1 MPNTT
6 KTFDP
11 TAIDER
17 NETLQFIGNPPTWF
31 MRFGISVI
39 CLVLV
44 VFTAGAYFIK
54 YPDIVTAKVTI
65 TTSNPPIRV
74 LAKSSARVTE
84 LLVKNNAIVKQGEVL
99 CVMENAAN
107 WKHVLA
113 LEKQL
118 NYVRGTFKVPRTLE
132 SKLESGLKLG
142 ALQSLYSTYAQN
154 LKDYHYFSTK
164 NGVAAKIE
172 FLKQQIENTQ
182 QLNTSLEKQKQIQAK
197 ELVIAARDF
206 ARQKQLHSDGI
217 ISDQDYEKADAQ
229 LMVQYRTIAA
239 NEAAFINNNI
249 SVVGYQNQIN
259 DLLQGKNDNTNA
271 KQLTLN
277 EDARRLKSGIEEW
290 KQTNLIIAP
299 VAGKVNF
306 SKIWSAQQTIASGE
320 EVLAVVPSDTSQL
333 ICKAVLPVAQS
344 GKVKVGLLARISI
357 DAYPYQQFGV
367 LKSRVENISL
377 VPQKEDYLL
386 DIALLNGLTSTYKK
400 LFPLR
405 QEMSGTANIIT
416 EDRSVLG
423 RIFDKFKDLERNR

>member
-1 MPNTT
+1 
-6 KTFDP
+6 
-11 TAIDER
+11 
-17 NETLQFIGNPPTWF
+17 
-31 MRFGISVI
+31 
-39 CLVLV
+39 
-44 VFTAGAYFIK
+44 
-54 YPDIVTAKVTI
+54 
-65 TTSNPPIRV
+65 
-74 LAKSSARVTE
+74 
-84 LLVKNNAIVKQGEVL
+84 
-99 CVMENAAN
+99 
-107 WKHVLA
+107 
-113 LEKQL
+113 
-118 NYVRGTFKVPRTLE
+118 
-132 SKLESGLKLG
+132 
-142 ALQSLYSTYAQN
+142 
-154 LKDYHYFSTK
+154 
-164 NGVAAKIE
+164 
-172 FLKQQIENTQ
+172 
-182 QLNTSLEKQKQIQAK
+182 
-197 ELVIAARDF
+197 
-206 ARQKQLHSDGI
+206 
-217 ISDQDYEKADAQ
+217 
-229 LMVQYRTIAA
+229 MVQHRTIAA

-333 ICKAVLPVAQS
+333 ICKAVLPMVQS

>member
-1 MPNTT
+1 
-6 KTFDP
+6 
-11 TAIDER
+11 
-17 NETLQFIGNPPTWF
+17 
-31 MRFGISVI
+31 
-39 CLVLV
+39 
-44 VFTAGAYFIK
+44 
-54 YPDIVTAKVTI
+54 
-65 TTSNPPIRV
+65 
-74 LAKSSARVTE
+74 
-84 LLVKNNAIVKQGEVL
+84 
-99 CVMENAAN
+99 
-107 WKHVLA
+107 
-113 LEKQL
+113 
-118 NYVRGTFKVPRTLE
+118 
-132 SKLESGLKLG
+132 
-142 ALQSLYSTYAQN
+142 
-154 LKDYHYFSTK
+154 
-164 NGVAAKIE
+164 
-172 FLKQQIENTQ
+172 
-182 QLNTSLEKQKQIQAK
+182 
-197 ELVIAARDF
+197 
-206 ARQKQLHSDGI
+206 
-217 ISDQDYEKADAQ
+217 
-229 LMVQYRTIAA
+229 
-239 NEAAFINNNI
+239 
-249 SVVGYQNQIN
+249 
-259 DLLQGKNDNTNA
+259 
-271 KQLTLN
+271 LN

>member
-118 NYVRGTFKVPRTLE
+118 NYVRGTFKVPRTFTLE
-132 SKLESGLKLG
+132 GS
-142 ALQSLYSTYAQN
+142 
-154 LKDYHYFSTK
+154 
-164 NGVAAKIE
+164 
-172 FLKQQIENTQ
+172 
-182 QLNTSLEKQKQIQAK
+182 TSLLILILFSNFGNKRRTTRSGNRCVNTFYGFPQNFIKFSI
-197 ELVIAARDF
+197 I
-206 ARQKQLHSDGI
+206 HSI
-217 ISDQDYEKADAQ
+217 
-229 LMVQYRTIAA
+229 R
-239 NEAAFINNNI
+239 F
-249 SVVGYQNQIN
+249 
-259 DLLQGKNDNTNA
+259 
-271 KQLTLN
+271 
-277 EDARRLKSGIEEW
+277 
-290 KQTNLIIAP
+290 
-299 VAGKVNF
+299 
-306 SKIWSAQQTIASGE
+306 
-320 EVLAVVPSDTSQL
+320 
-333 ICKAVLPVAQS
+333 C
-344 GKVKVGLLARISI
+344 
-357 DAYPYQQFGV
+357 
-367 LKSRVENISL
+367 
-377 VPQKEDYLL
+377 
-386 DIALLNGLTSTYKK
+386 
-400 LFPLR
+400 
-405 QEMSGTANIIT
+405 
-416 EDRSVLG
+416 
-423 RIFDKFKDLERNR
+423 